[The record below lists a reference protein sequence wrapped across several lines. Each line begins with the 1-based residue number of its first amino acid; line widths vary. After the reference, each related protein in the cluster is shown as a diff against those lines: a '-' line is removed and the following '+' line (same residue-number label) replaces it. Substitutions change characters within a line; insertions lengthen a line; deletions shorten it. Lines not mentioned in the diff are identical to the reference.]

1 MKNFKKLIENAS
13 EDKEKVID
21 ELSKSYEDLI
31 RDKELYT
38 FNVEKEMESR
48 ELHKLET
55 FKTSYL
61 NFKLPKF
68 KGYDSAMDIFTF
80 KSAIK
85 KFYEKRTPRTMLPDL
100 LTNNYL
106 EDPALSLVKSV
117 KDISEIRDRLKLAYG
132 DPRSMLKKEI
142 SEISKFTAL
151 WKFKEPKKLIYGRFK

>member
-1 MKNFKKLIENAS
+1 
-13 EDKEKVID
+13 
-21 ELSKSYEDLI
+21 
-31 RDKELYT
+31 
-38 FNVEKEMESR
+38 MESR